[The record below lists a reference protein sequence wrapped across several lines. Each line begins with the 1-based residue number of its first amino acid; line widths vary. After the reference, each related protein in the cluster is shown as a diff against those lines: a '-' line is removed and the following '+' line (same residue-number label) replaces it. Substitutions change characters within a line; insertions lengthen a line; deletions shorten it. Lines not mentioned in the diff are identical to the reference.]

1 MYASFMLSEAKK
13 WIRDSMT
20 AFMLLY
26 PLLFGIIGRWVIPWL
41 TDTTGLNLDPY
52 MDIVLAALTIMAAHI
67 YGALVGFSI
76 LDDRDD
82 HIFHSIQVTPLPIYQ
97 FVSFRLGLAMLLS
110 FATGIYIPLFSN
122 LIPLSWGEVILISA
136 IASFSAPLVGL
147 LMNAFAKNKMEGFA
161 VMKGIVAILIIF
173 PIASLFF
180 TDAKEWFFAFAPGFW
195 PAKAMSSIVRGD
207 EGQTIGFYSYI
218 LLGLGYVLLL
228 NMLVY
233 TWFQKKTLQ

>member
-207 EGQTIGFYSYI
+207 EGQTIGFYGYI